1 MKDNQVHWLVRP
13 TTIRRLS
20 ISSIILLALIVAPDF
35 FLPDYGHFGI
45 DGTFGFYAWY
55 GFITCAVMVFVA
67 KLLGLFLKRK
77 DDYYHHD

>member
-1 MKDNQVHWLVRP
+1 MKNNQVHWLVRP

-20 ISSIILLALIVAPDF
+20 IISIIVLALTVVPDF

-45 DGTFGFYAWY
+45 DSTFGFYAWY